1 MHPKAARRY
10 ALAIRARRSHR
21 AGIQSCRVFYTQ
33 LAQARKQTGASTNPA
48 NDAMKNFLSRIFG
61 QGGKDKEAEAKQA
74 EAEAEAD
81 EHRDFGHS
89 RLPDVKIGFANT
101 VLPSNPDFLPS
112 GYVNPNQ
119 AATQTLNLV
128 EQKEKEA
135 EKIARI
141 KRMFRDAGRSR
152 SSSLEPHQTIELVE
166 EKYGRIWKMIIVMWG
181 SLELHRKLQEIL
193 YIDTDGRAGF
203 SFDVLA
209 VLMRVHDIHTNE
221 FGFHGGVHEDRSRR
235 GLSASFSKEEVE
247 KLRQKDASVKVEARK
262 KSERDRW

>member
-1 MHPKAARRY
+1 
-10 ALAIRARRSHR
+10 
-21 AGIQSCRVFYTQ
+21 
-33 LAQARKQTGASTNPA
+33 
-48 NDAMKNFLSRIFG
+48 MKNFLSRMFG
-61 QGGKDKEAEAKQA
+61 QSGKDKEAEAKEAQA
-74 EAEAEAD
+74 KAD
-81 EHRDFGHS
+81 EHQDFAPS
-89 RLPDVKIGFANT
+89 RLPEVKIGFANT

-193 YIDTDGRAGF
+193 YIDTEGRAGF

-209 VLMRVHDIHTNE
+209 VLMRVHDVHMNE
-221 FGFHGGVHEDRSRR
+221 FGFHGGVHEDRARR
-235 GLSASFSKEEVE
+235 GLSHLSVDETN
-247 KLRQKDASVKVEARK
+247 KLRHKDASIKVEPPK
-262 KSERDRW
+262 KAERDRW

>member
-10 ALAIRARRSHR
+10 ALAVRARRSHR
-21 AGIQSCRVFYTQ
+21 AGIQSCRVFYTH
-33 LAQARKQTGASTNPA
+33 LAQARKQAGASTNPA

-61 QGGKDKEAEAKQA
+61 QGGKDKEAEAR
-74 EAEAEAD
+74 EAEAKAN
-81 EHRDFGHS
+81 EHQDFAPS
-89 RLPDVKIGFANT
+89 RLPEVKIGFANT

-119 AATQTLNLV
+119 AAAQTLTLV

-135 EKIARI
+135 QKIARI

-152 SSSLEPHQTIELVE
+152 SSSLEPHQTVELVE
-166 EKYGRIWKMIIVMWG
+166 EKYGRIWKMIVVMWG

-209 VLMRVHDIHTNE
+209 VLMRIHDIHMNE

-235 GLSASFSKEEVE
+235 GLSSFTKEEAE
-247 KLRQKDASVKVEARK
+247 KLRQKDASVKVEAPK